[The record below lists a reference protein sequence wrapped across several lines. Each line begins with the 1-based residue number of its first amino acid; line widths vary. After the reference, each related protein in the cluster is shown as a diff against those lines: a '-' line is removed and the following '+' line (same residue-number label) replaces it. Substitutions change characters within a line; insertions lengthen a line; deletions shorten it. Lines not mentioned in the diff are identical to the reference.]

1 MPFTE
6 YFAANAVTVLS
17 LPVSIADATI
27 TVRPPDIFNGYNPFP
42 TNFPFRIRVGDEYM
56 LVTSAVDFT
65 WTVTR
70 GIEGSTIAEHEVLD
84 EVANVFTVESLIN
97 LAWTYS
103 QVGTRAA
110 LPTPDTE
117 LEGRFYFQN
126 NPGFYIRRDDGNVWA
141 NYGTLF
147 ELYEPNETGFSW
159 INQQT
164 ATTSTT
170 NGGVVLSSPA
180 PLLAGDNINL
190 RVKTAP
196 ATPYTVK
203 AGFIPLLYPENQT
216 STGLVFRET
225 ATSRIIFFRLMF
237 DTTTTTKTDLVI
249 SVDKYT
255 SPTVLSANY
264 VVASANILKSSMMWF
279 SVADDGVDLTFSY
292 SNNNVDYTNFYQVA
306 RNDFFTT
313 GPDQVGYAINSNT
326 VSGNAILTLLSWQ
339 ET

>member
-6 YFAANAVTVLS
+6 YFAANAVTVISNL
-17 LPVSIADATI
+17 VSVIDTTI
-27 TVRPPDIFNGYNPFP
+27 IVWPPENQFP
-42 TNFPFRIRVGDEYM
+42 INFPYRIRIGDEYM
-56 LVTSAVDFT
+56 LVTSAVGLT

-70 GIEGSTIAEHEVLD
+70 GVEGSAITTHEVLD

-97 LAWTYS
+97 LAWTYC

-110 LPTPDTE
+110 LPVPDDE
-117 LEGRFYFQN
+117 FEGRFYFQDD
-126 NPGFYIRRDDGNVWA
+126 PGLYIRRDDGDVWA
-141 NYGTLF
+141 NYGTFF

-190 RVKTAP
+190 RVETTP
-196 ATPYTVK
+196 ATPYTIK
-203 AGFIPLLYPENQT
+203 SGFIPLLYPEDQT
-216 STGLVFRET
+216 SVGLVFRET

-255 SPTVLSANY
+255 SPTVFSANY
-264 VVASANILKSSMMWF
+264 AVASANILKSSLMWF
-279 SVADDGVDLTFSY
+279 SVTDDGTDLIFSY
-292 SNNNVDYTNFYQVA
+292 SNNNVDYTNFYQIA
-306 RNDFFTT
+306 RNNFFTT

-326 VSGNAILTLLSWQ
+326 VNGNAILTLLSWQ
-339 ET
+339 EI

>member
-6 YFAANAVTVLS
+6 YFAANAVTILAA
-17 LPVSIADATI
+17 PVSLADTTI
-27 TVRPPDIFNGYNPFP
+27 TVFPPDNLFP
-42 TNFPFRIRVGDEYM
+42 INFPYRIRIGDEYM
-56 LVTSAVDFT
+56 LVTSGVGLT

-70 GIEGSTIAEHEVLD
+70 GVEGSTIATHEVLD

-97 LAWTYS
+97 LAWTYC

-110 LPTPDTE
+110 LPAPDTE
-117 LEGRFYFQN
+117 LEGRFYFQD
-126 NPGFYIRRDDGNVWA
+126 NPGLYIRRDDGDAWA
-141 NYGTLF
+141 AFGTFF

-190 RVKTAP
+190 RVETAP

-216 STGLVFRET
+216 SIGLVFRET
-225 ATSRIIFFRLMF
+225 ATSKIIFFRLMF
-237 DTTTTTKTDLVI
+237 DNTTTTKTDLVL

-264 VVASANILKSSMMWF
+264 VVASANTFKSSLMWF
-279 SVADDGVDLTFSY
+279 SVTDDGTDLIFSY
-292 SNNNVDYTNFYQVA
+292 SNNNIDYTNFYQVA
-306 RNDFFTT
+306 RNNFFTT

-339 ET
+339 EI